1 MPKSIHDNRLVEGS
15 SPSGPNS
22 FIIFTSPMKIEPIQN
37 TFLQSRNSY
46 NEQWE
51 KYLKNQKYLPKKKE
65 ESKEENLKNVKDSR
79 IIGYA

>member
-1 MPKSIHDNRLVEGS
+1 
-15 SPSGPNS
+15 
-22 FIIFTSPMKIEPIQN
+22 MKIEPIQN

-79 IIGYA
+79 IIVYA